1 MWQKVCTG
9 KLINP
14 WPVLLDH
21 YKYIALDKPSAASN
35 LVKTIFS
42 TVERLEQFP
51 ESGHAPPELPDS
63 IYREL
68 YVRPCRI
75 FYRNEDNTA
84 LILHVMR
91 EERQLRRFLL
101 ELELGS

>member
-1 MWQKVCTG
+1 MAEVVWSD
-9 KLINP
+9 P
-14 WPVLLDH
+14 ALDQLEEIAE
-21 YKYIALDKPSAASN
+21 YIVLDKPRAASK
-35 LVKTIFS
+35 LVKTIIS

-63 IYREL
+63 IYREP

-75 FYRNEDNTA
+75 FYRNEDNVA

-101 ELELGS
+101 EPELGS

>member
-1 MWQKVCTG
+1 VAEVIWAESA
-9 KLINP
+9 
-14 WPVLLDH
+14 LDQLEEIAE
-21 YKYIALDKPSAASN
+21 YIALDKPGSASS

-42 TVERLEQFP
+42 TVDRLEQFP
-51 ESGHAPPELPDS
+51 ESGHVPPELPDS

-75 FYRNEDNTA
+75 FYRNEDDAA

-101 ELELGS
+101 EPELDS

>member
-1 MWQKVCTG
+1 MAEVIWTD
-9 KLINP
+9 P
-14 WPVLLDH
+14 ALDQLEEIAE
-21 YKYIALDKPSAASN
+21 YIALDKPGAASS
-35 LVKTIFS
+35 LVKMIFS
-42 TVERLEQFP
+42 TVQRLEQFT
-51 ESGHAPPELPDS
+51 ESGHIPPELPDS

-75 FYRNEDNTA
+75 FYRNEDNVA

-101 ELELGS
+101 EPESDS

>member
-1 MWQKVCTG
+1 MAEVIWAD
-9 KLINP
+9 P
-14 WPVLLDH
+14 ALDQLEEIAE
-21 YKYIALDKPSAASN
+21 YIALDKPGAASS

-51 ESGHAPPELPDS
+51 ESGHIPAELPDS

-75 FYRNEDNTA
+75 FYRNENKVA

-91 EERQLRRFLL
+91 EERQLRRFIL
-101 ELELGS
+101 EPELDS

>member
-1 MWQKVCTG
+1 MAEIIW
-9 KLINP
+9 IDP
-14 WPVLLDH
+14 ALDQLEEIAE
-21 YKYIALDKPSAASN
+21 YIALDKPTAASS

-51 ESGHAPPELPDS
+51 ASGHVPPELPDS

-75 FYRNEDNTA
+75 FYRQDSGVVF
-84 LILHVMR
+84 IVHVMR
-91 EERQLRRFLL
+91 EERQLRRLL
-101 ELELGS
+101 LDDELDS